1 MSTRAGEFVTLEE
14 VVNEVGRDAAR
25 FIFLTRHYESSLDFD
40 LEVARKKSNDNPVY
54 YVQYVH
60 ARIAS
65 ILRKSDEAG
74 RPLHENPDQETLARL
89 QEAEEIELIKALA
102 RYPETVQAAAEL
114 MAPHRITYYLM
125 NLASLFHSYYN
136 RHKVLTDD
144 ERLTSGRLYL
154 IRAIQIVIRNG
165 LTLLGVSAP
174 DQM

>member
-1 MSTRAGEFVTLEE
+1 
-14 VVNEVGRDAAR
+14 
-25 FIFLTRHYESSLDFD
+25 
-40 LEVARKKSNDNPVY
+40 
-54 YVQYVH
+54 
-60 ARIAS
+60 
-65 ILRKSDEAG
+65 
-74 RPLHENPDQETLARL
+74 
-89 QEAEEIELIKALA
+89 
-102 RYPETVQAAAEL
+102 
-114 MAPHRITYYLM
+114 M